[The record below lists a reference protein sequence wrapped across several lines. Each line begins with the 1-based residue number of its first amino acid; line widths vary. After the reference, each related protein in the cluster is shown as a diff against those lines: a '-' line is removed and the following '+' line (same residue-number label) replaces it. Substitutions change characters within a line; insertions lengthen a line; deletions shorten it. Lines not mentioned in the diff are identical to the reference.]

1 MFRRPHAPNAASLL
15 AVLALAAGACAP
27 SDDAPPEDVGEA
39 TVGLTEAEVER
50 IREASRAWVEAA
62 RQGDI
67 ERLASLYAEDAVLR
81 PPGAPAVRG
90 RQAIAEFM
98 AAMPAFETVELA
110 QEEVEGQGDL
120 AYARGSYL
128 MSFLAVPGDTASV
141 VTERGKFVEIRER
154 QEDGSWPM
162 VVDIW
167 NANGSAP

>member
-1 MFRRPHAPNAASLL
+1 MFRRRQAPNVASLL
-15 AVLALAAGACAP
+15 AVLALVAGACAP
-27 SDDAPPEDVGEA
+27 SDDAPPEDDGEA
-39 TVGLTEAEVER
+39 TVGLTEEEGNR
-50 IREASRAWVEAA
+50 IRQAGRAWVEAMRA
-62 RQGDI
+62 GDVDS
-67 ERLASLYAEDAVLR
+67 LTSLYAEDAVLM
-81 PPGAPAVRG
+81 PPGAPAVQG

-98 AAMPAFETVELA
+98 AAMPAFETIELTH
-110 QEEVEGQGDL
+110 EDIEGQGDL

-154 QEDGSWPM
+154 REDGSWPM